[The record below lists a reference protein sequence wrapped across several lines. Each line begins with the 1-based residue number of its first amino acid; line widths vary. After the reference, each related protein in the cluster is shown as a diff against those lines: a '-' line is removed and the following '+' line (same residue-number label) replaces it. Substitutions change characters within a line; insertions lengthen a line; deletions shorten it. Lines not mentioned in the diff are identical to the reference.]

1 MSDMR
6 IALDWLDRLCAG
18 LAALAVATI
27 CLLTLASSI
36 GRAFGVVVPSANEL
50 AGYAMAAASFLAL
63 APTLRAGGH
72 IRVQLLLGALPPAA
86 RRWLELWCIAMSLAL
101 VGYLA
106 WWSVDL
112 ARQSYVFGDV
122 SPGLL
127 PVPLWIPQ
135 GLMALGAVT
144 LALGLIE
151 ALVDCLRGRTPPHA
165 RGEAAAAEPST
176 LAAGGD

>member
-1 MSDMR
+1 ML
-6 IALDWLDRLCAG
+6 LDWLDRLCAT
-18 LAALAVATI
+18 LAALALIAI

-72 IRVQLLLGALPPAA
+72 IRVQVLLATVPEKP
-86 RRWLELWCIAMSLAL
+86 RRWLELWGIGFALAL
-101 VGYLA
+101 MGYLA
-106 WWSVDL
+106 WWSVNL
-112 ARQSYVFGDV
+112 AWQSHVFGDL

-135 GLMALGAVT
+135 GLMALGVVALV
-144 LALGLIE
+144 LGLLE
-151 ALVDCLRGRTPPHA
+151 ALVDTLRGRTPLHA
-165 RGEAAAAEPST
+165 RDLHPADAAPQE
-176 LAAGGD
+176 